1 VSAPESATRD
11 AAQSERAEAS
21 GRRAG
26 VRWPLPQFSHA
37 ALMVTRRDFL
47 AWVKYYKSSVL
58 LNFGEPLTNL
68 LALGFGLGA
77 YVAKM
82 NGVPFVDY
90 IGPGLLA
97 VTAMNAVTFD
107 VTFEVYDRLNENGIY
122 QAMITAPLSAG
133 EIVAG
138 ELLWEACRSLLY
150 GTVFFI
156 VLLALGLVHSLWA
169 LLLPIPLFVTGML
182 FASPGLLVATWAHN
196 HEQLFYY
203 FTLVVTPMFLFSG
216 VFFPIAHL
224 PGPVRF
230 IIDLTPLYHVV
241 NVTRALVLGRFTTS
255 LWQDAMWVVGYA
267 AILALFPARVLARR
281 LTS

>member
-1 VSAPESATRD
+1 MTLETG
-11 AAQSERAEAS
+11 RAK
-21 GRRAG
+21 RAG
-26 VRWPLPQFSHA
+26 WPLPEFSHA
-37 ALMVTRRDFL
+37 AFMVARRDFL
-47 AWVKYYKSSVL
+47 AWAKYYKSSVL

-82 NGVPFVDY
+82 NGDPFIDF

-107 VTFEVYDRLNENGIY
+107 VTFEAYDRLNENGIY
-122 QAMITAPLSAG
+122 QSMITAPLSAG

-138 ELLWEACRSLLY
+138 ELLWEAGRSLLY
-150 GTVFFI
+150 GTMFFI
-156 VLLALGLVHSLWA
+156 VILALGLVHSLWA
-169 LLLPIPLFVTGML
+169 LLLPLPLCATGML
-182 FASPGLLVATWAHN
+182 FACPGLLVATWAKT

-224 PGPVRF
+224 PTQVQYV
-230 IIDLTPLYHVV
+230 IDATPLYHVV
-241 NVTRALVLGRFTTS
+241 NLIRGLILGHVHAS
-255 LWQDAMWVVGYA
+255 LWVDAAWIVGYT
-267 AILALFPARVLARR
+267 LLLGLFPARALARR
-281 LTS
+281 LTN